1 MTMKLYY
8 SPGACSL
15 ATHIALSESGTEYSL
30 DKVDFK
36 SRRTESG
43 ADFDAVTAKGK
54 VPVLEMDGGEK
65 LTENAV
71 ILGYVADKT
80 SKLAPKS
87 GSPERLRLQ
96 EWLNYIATELHKGFS
111 PLFNKALSDDAKQV
125 FRANLTKQLGYV
137 EGRLGGDYLTG
148 SAFTVADGYL
158 FTMLRWAKATGVEFG
173 PKLAAYFDRV
183 AARAGVKRALQE
195 EGLNG

>member
-1 MTMKLYY
+1 MKLYY
-8 SPGACSL
+8 APGACSL
-15 ATHIALSESGTEYSL
+15 ATHIALAEAGENYSL
-30 DKVDFK
+30 DKVNLQNKKTDGGTDF
-36 SRRTESG
+36 S
-43 ADFDAVTAKGK
+43 AVTPKGK
-54 VPVLEMDGGEK
+54 VPVLEMDNGEK

-80 SKLAPKS
+80 GKLAPKPAS
-87 GSPERLRLQ
+87 AERLRLQ

-125 FRANLTKQLGYV
+125 FRANLGKQFSYV
-137 EGRLGGDYLTG
+137 ESHLGGDYLTG

-183 AARAGVKRALQE
+183 AARAGVKRAMQE
-195 EGLNG
+195 EGLAG

>member
-1 MTMKLYY
+1 MKLYY
-8 SPGACSL
+8 APGACSL
-15 ATHIALSESGTEYSL
+15 ATHIALAEAGVDYSL
-30 DKVDFK
+30 DKVDFQTRK
-36 SRRTESG
+36 TESG
-43 ADFDAVTAKGK
+43 EDFNAVTPKGK
-54 VPVLEMDGGEK
+54 VPVLEMEKGEK

-80 SKLAPKS
+80 GKLAAKP

-125 FRANLTKQLGYV
+125 FRANLVKQLGYV

-148 SAFTVADGYL
+148 SAFTIADGYL

-173 PKLAAYFDRV
+173 PKLLAYFDRV
-183 AARAGVKRALQE
+183 AERAGVRRALQE

>member
-1 MTMKLYY
+1 MKLYY
-8 SPGACSL
+8 APGACSL
-15 ATHIALSESGTEYSL
+15 ATHIALAETGENYSL
-30 DKVDFK
+30 DKVSLQTKKTDDGGDFN
-36 SRRTESG
+36 
-43 ADFDAVTAKGK
+43 AVTPKGK
-54 VPVLEMDGGEK
+54 VPVLEMDGGER

-80 SKLAPKS
+80 GKLAPKA

-125 FRANLTKQLGYV
+125 FRANLVKQLGYV
-137 EGRLGGDYLTG
+137 EGKLGGDYLTG
-148 SAFTVADGYL
+148 SAFTIADGYL
-158 FTMLRWAKATGVEFG
+158 FTMLRWAKATGVEYG

-183 AARAGVKRALQE
+183 AARAGVKRAMQE

>member
-1 MTMKLYY
+1 MKLYY
-8 SPGACSL
+8 APGACSL
-15 ATHIALSESGTEYSL
+15 ATHIALSESGADYSL

-36 SRRTESG
+36 TRQTESG
-43 ADFDAVTAKGK
+43 KEFGAVTAKGK
-54 VPVLEMDGGEK
+54 VPVLEMEDGEK
-65 LTENAV
+65 LTENAI

-80 SKLAPKS
+80 GKLAPKPA
-87 GSPERLRLQ
+87 SPERLRLQ

-125 FRANLTKQLGYV
+125 FRANLDKQFSYV

-148 SAFTVADGYL
+148 PAFTVSDGYL

-173 PKLAAYFDRV
+173 PKLTAYFDRV
-183 AARAGVKRALQE
+183 GARAGVRRALQE

>member
-1 MTMKLYY
+1 MKLYY

-15 ATHIALSESGTEYSL
+15 ATHIALSESGTDYSL
-30 DKVDFK
+30 DRVDFK
-36 SRRTESG
+36 TRKTESG
-43 ADFDAVTAKGK
+43 ADFGTVTEKGK
-54 VPVLEMDGGEK
+54 VPVLEMDDGEK
-65 LTENAV
+65 LTENAI

-80 SKLAPKS
+80 GKLAPKAAS
-87 GSPERLRLQ
+87 SDRLRLQ

-125 FRANLTKQLGYV
+125 FRANLDKQFSYV

-158 FTMLRWAKATGVEFG
+158 YTMLRWAKATGVEFG

-183 AARAGVKRALQE
+183 SERAGVKRALKE

>member
-1 MTMKLYY
+1 MKLYY
-8 SPGACSL
+8 APGACSL
-15 ATHIALSESGTEYSL
+15 ATHIALAETGAKYSL
-30 DKVDFK
+30 DKVNLQAKTTDEGGDFN
-36 SRRTESG
+36 
-43 ADFDAVTAKGK
+43 AVTPKGK
-54 VPVLEMDGGEK
+54 VPVLEMDGGER

-80 SKLAPKS
+80 GKLAPKA

-96 EWLNYIATELHKGFS
+96 EWLNYIATELHKGFT
-111 PLFNKALSDDAKQV
+111 PLFNKTMPDEAKQV
-125 FRANLTKQLGYV
+125 FRANLVKQLGYV
-137 EGRLGGDYLTG
+137 ETKLGGDYLTG

-183 AARAGVKRALQE
+183 AARAGVKRAMQE

>member
-1 MTMKLYY
+1 MKLYY
-8 SPGACSL
+8 APGACSL
-15 ATHIALSESGTEYSL
+15 ATHIALSESGSDYSL

-36 SRRTESG
+36 SRQTESG
-43 ADFDAVTAKGK
+43 ADFNAVTAKGK
-54 VPVLEMDGGEK
+54 VPVLEMDDGER

-80 SKLAPKS
+80 GKLAPKPAS
-87 GSPERLRLQ
+87 SERLRLQ

-125 FRANLTKQLGYV
+125 FRTNLVKQFNYV
-137 EGRLGGDYLTG
+137 EGKLGGDYLTG

-183 AARAGVKRALQE
+183 AARTGVKRALKE
-195 EGLNG
+195 EGLND